1 MRVLIIIPTLNEDKN
16 IHKLV
21 KKIMSLY
28 NYNILIIDD
37 NSKDQSINILKKL
50 KLKFK
55 KFDFIVRKNKKGIG
69 SAHLD
74 GILNAYKNN
83 FDYCITMDADGTHD
97 PKHIKQMIRLI
108 KSRRCAVINTSRFI
122 EKKSLE
128 DWPFFRKL
136 LTIFRY
142 YLVNF
147 ILSTKFDSSGGFRCY
162 NLRLINKNLFKK
174 AQNKNYFFLI
184 EILYILEK
192 GNFRIIDIPNKLKYR
207 VDGSSKMNIYF
218 VFESLLALLYLRFRS
233 L

>member
-1 MRVLIIIPTLNEDKN
+1 MRVLIIIPTLNEAKN
-16 IHKLV
+16 ISRLV
-21 KKIMSLY
+21 KKILTSY

-50 KLKFK
+50 KSKFK
-55 KFDFIVRKNKKGIG
+55 RLDFIVRKNKKGIG
-69 SAHLD
+69 SAHQD
-74 GILNAYKNN
+74 GILKAYKNN
-83 FDYCITMDADGTHD
+83 FDYCISMDADGTHD
-97 PKHIKQMIRLI
+97 PKYIKQMIKLI
-108 KSRRCAVINTSRFI
+108 RSKSCAVINTSRFI
-122 EKKSLE
+122 DNESLK

-147 ILSTKFDSSGGFRCY
+147 ILRTKFDSSGGFRCY

-192 GNFRIIDIPNKLKYR
+192 KKFKIIDIPTKLKYR
-207 VDGSSKMNIYF
+207 IDGSSKMNIYF
-218 VFESLLALLYLRFRS
+218 IFESLLALLYLRFRS